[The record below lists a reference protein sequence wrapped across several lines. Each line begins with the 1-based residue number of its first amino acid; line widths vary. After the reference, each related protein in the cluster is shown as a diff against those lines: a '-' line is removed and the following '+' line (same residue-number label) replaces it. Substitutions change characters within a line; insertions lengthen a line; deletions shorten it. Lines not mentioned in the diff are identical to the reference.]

1 MCSAL
6 ILLGLEKELFI
17 LTVWDALLKFLAS
30 QALNSCLEV
39 IFKVV
44 IFHKGE
50 RNFFCILNC
59 CIKDVV
65 GKVLRK

>member
-30 QALNSCLEV
+30 QDLNSCLEV

-50 RNFFCILNC
+50 GKFFCILNC

-65 GKVLRK
+65 GKVPRK